1 MKFLILLN
9 IEFSPL
15 NLQSMKPL
23 LFLFSLVVFFISCG
37 DNSER
42 KVDTTEATPIQTA
55 DTSLAQNYFIDVHN
69 LEPGKVSFADVEG
82 AHEKDLATQDK
93 YGVKFMKFWVDEE
106 KGKVYC
112 LSQAKNEESVTT
124 THKEAHGLIPSTVY
138 QVSSG
143 AETKAAGNKQFFID
157 VHEMG
162 AGKVTAK
169 DVADAHTK
177 DLAIQDKHGVNF
189 TNYWVDE
196 KKGVIMCLSEASD
209 SNAVKN
215 AHKEAHGLVPA
226 YVLKVKQ
233 GE

>member
-1 MKFLILLN
+1 MKFS
-9 IEFSPL
+9 F
-15 NLQSMKPL
+15 
-23 LFLFSLVVFFISCG
+23 FLFTLAVIFISCA
-37 DNSER
+37 DSNE
-42 KVDTTEATPIQTA
+42 KEVDTTAATPTQIT
-55 DTSLAQNYFIDVHN
+55 DTNSAQSYFIDVHD
-69 LEPGKVSFADVEG
+69 LEPGKVTFADVES
-82 AHEKDLATQDK
+82 AHKKDLATQDK

-112 LSQAKNEESVTT
+112 LSQAKNEESVSN
-124 THKEAHGLIPSTVY
+124 THKEAHGLIPSNVY
-138 QVSSG
+138 HVSNG
-143 AETKAAGNKQFFID
+143 IETPAAGNKQFFID

-169 DVADAHTK
+169 DVADAHNK
-177 DLAIQDKHGVNF
+177 DLAVQNKHGVNF

-196 KKGVIMCLSEASD
+196 KKGIIMCLSEASD

-215 AHKEAHGLVPA
+215 AHKEAHGLAPA

>member
-1 MKFLILLN
+1 MGELTISPSNLN
-9 IEFSPL
+9 I
-15 NLQSMKPL
+15 MKL
-23 LFLFSLVVFFISCG
+23 SFFLFCLVVFLISCG
-37 DNSER
+37 DANE
-42 KVDTTEATPIQTA
+42 KKLDTTADTPTQNA
-55 DTSLAQNYFIDVHN
+55 DTSLAQTYFIDVHD
-69 LEPGKVSFADVEG
+69 LEPGKVTFADVEA
-82 AHEKDLATQDK
+82 AHKKDLATQNK

-112 LSQAKNEESVTT
+112 LSQAKNEESVSN
-124 THKEAHGLIPSTVY
+124 THKDAHGLIPSNVY
-138 QVSSG
+138 HVSSG
-143 AETKAAGNKQFFID
+143 TETQAAGNKQFFID

-169 DVADAHTK
+169 DVADAHNK
-177 DLAIQDKHGVNF
+177 DLAVQAKHGVNF

-209 SNAVKN
+209 SNTVKN